1 MRGSK
6 RAGRSYPS
14 PPLSQHVA
22 MIRRILRGMAISER
36 QPRKV
41 REAAQRGQLHRLL
54 THAMSHVPFYAE
66 KLESAGFRPDRPLTE
81 EIWRRLPVI
90 TRHEVQ
96 CSAESLKARATPRGH
111 GPIAESHTSGST
123 GIPLCVLKTGLSR
136 LFWDAVTVR
145 DMIWQQRKKSRPWH
159 AIRYVEDDSASYP
172 NGSMAASWGRV
183 AHILGQTGPGFGL
196 NIMTDPFD
204 QIEWLRRSP
213 PSYLLTY
220 PSNLKALLQATDS
233 QGVVFPELK
242 QVITVAESLP
252 DGLRHQCREQWGA
265 RICDLYSAAE
275 VGYIAIQA
283 PKGDHYLVPEE
294 VVRVELLDD
303 SGDPVAPGESGRVVV
318 TPLHNYAMPLIRYD
332 IGDYARRGTRSSCGR
347 TLPVIEQILG
357 RVRNMLTYPDGRKV
371 WPSFQ
376 AGRFR
381 EIAPVRQYRV
391 IQRATDRLELQVAAE
406 RTLSEHERAALADML
421 LGGVQYPF
429 HVDVTEH
436 AKIARSAGGKYE
448 DFRNEVPVV

>member
-1 MRGSK
+1 MRLKRPPGPPGS
-6 RAGRSYPS
+6 S
-14 PPLSQHVA
+14 PPLSPQVA
-22 MIRRILRGMAISER
+22 MVRRILHGMLISER
-36 QPRKV
+36 QPRKIC
-41 REAAQRGQLHRLL
+41 EAAQRGQLHRLL
-54 THAMSHVPFYAE
+54 AHAMSHVPFYAE
-66 KLESAGFRPDRPLTE
+66 QLNSAGFRTDRPLTE
-81 EIWRRLPVI
+81 EIWRRMPVI
-90 TRHEVQ
+90 SRQEVQ
-96 CSAESLKARATPRGH
+96 SNAESLKARAVPRGH

-123 GIPLCVLKTGLSR
+123 GIPLCVMKTGLSR
-136 LFWDAVTVR
+136 LFWDAVTAR
-145 DMIWQQRKKSRPWH
+145 DMIWQKRDKSCPWH
-159 AIRYVEDDSASYP
+159 SIRYVDDDSASYP
-172 NGSMAASWGRV
+172 HGSAASSWGRV
-183 AHILGQTGPGFGL
+183 AHVLGETGPGFGL
-196 NIMTDPFD
+196 NVMTDPSD
-204 QIEWLRRSP
+204 QIDWLRRNP

-220 PSNLKALLQATDS
+220 PSNLRALLQTTSS
-233 QGVVFPELK
+233 QGRIFPQLK

-252 DGLRHQCREQWGA
+252 GGLRSQCREQWGM

-283 PKGDHYLVPEE
+283 PKGDHYMVPEE

-303 SGDPVAPGESGRVVV
+303 AGDPVAPGESGRVVV

-347 TLPVIEQILG
+347 NLPVIEQILG

-391 IQRATDRLELQVAAE
+391 IQRASDRLELQVAAE
-406 RTLSEHERAALADML
+406 RQLGEHERAALADML

>member
-1 MRGSK
+1 MVR
-6 RAGRSYPS
+6 
-14 PPLSQHVA
+14 Q
-22 MIRRILRGMAISER
+22 ILRGMLISER
-36 QPRKV
+36 RPPAV
-41 REAAQRGQLHRLL
+41 REVAQRARLHSLL
-54 THAMSHVPFYAE
+54 VHAASHVPFYAE
-66 KLESAGFRPDRPLTE
+66 RLHSADFRPDRPLTE

-96 CSAESLKARATPRGH
+96 CSAERLKARAMPRGH

-136 LFWDAVTVR
+136 LFWDAVTAR

-159 AIRYVEDDSASYP
+159 AIRYVEGDSASYP
-172 NGSMAASWGRV
+172 NGSTSTSWGRV

-204 QIEWLRRSP
+204 QIEWLRRNP

-233 QGVVFPELK
+233 QGVVFPQLK

-252 DGLRHQCREQWGA
+252 GGLRQQCREQWGA

-303 SGDPVAPGESGRVVV
+303 AGDPVAPGESGRVVV

-332 IGDYARRGTRSSCGR
+332 IGDYARRGARSSCGR

-357 RVRNMLTYPDGRKV
+357 RVRNMLVYPDGRKI

-391 IQRATDRLELQVAAE
+391 IQRASDRLELQVAAE
-406 RTLSEHERAALADML
+406 RVLSEHERAALADML
-421 LGGVQYPF
+421 LGGVQHPF

-448 DFRNEVPVV
+448 DFRNEVPAA